1 VNFLDRAAAWGSIA
15 AMGNG
20 SSEGGA
26 RGGGKPVRGA
36 PPVRP
41 PGTARSILRGEIE
54 NVGLPTL
61 LTILDMERR
70 SGLLLIQR
78 QKVLGRL
85 HVREGRVIRA
95 RIEGGRRGQG
105 QREDRDQSTGAEAV
119 FAMLGWPDGQFE
131 LWQAV
136 VEGRDEVGEST
147 TFLLMEGA
155 RRADEA
161 RGIVAAP
168 SSMLGEAW

>member
-1 VNFLDRAAAWGSIA
+1 
-15 AMGNG
+15 M
-20 SSEGGA
+20 
-26 RGGGKPVRGA
+26 
-36 PPVRP
+36 
-41 PGTARSILRGEIE
+41 
-54 NVGLPTL
+54 GLPTL

-78 QKVLGRL
+78 QKMLGRL

-95 RIEGGRRGQG
+95 RIEGSRRGQG
-105 QREDRDQSTGAEAV
+105 LAESSQGAEAV
-119 FAMLGWPDGQFE
+119 FQMMNWPDGQFE

-147 TFLLMEGA
+147 TFLLIEGA

-161 RGIVAAP
+161 RGIVSSP
-168 SSMLGEAW
+168 SLAGEAW

>member
-1 VNFLDRAAAWGSIA
+1 
-15 AMGNG
+15 M
-20 SSEGGA
+20 
-26 RGGGKPVRGA
+26 
-36 PPVRP
+36 RP

-85 HVREGRVIRA
+85 HVREGRVVRA
-95 RIEGGRRGQG
+95 RIEGAARGKAG
-105 QREDRDQSTGAEAV
+105 EGSTGAEAV
-119 FAMLGWPDGQFE
+119 YEMLAWPDGQFE

-136 VEGRDEVGEST
+136 VEGRDEVGSST
-147 TFLLMEGA
+147 TFLLMENA
-155 RRADEA
+155 RRSDESAHAMAD
-161 RGIVAAP
+161 GAA
-168 SSMLGEAW
+168 LAADAW

>member
-1 VNFLDRAAAWGSIA
+1 
-15 AMGNG
+15 M
-20 SSEGGA
+20 
-26 RGGGKPVRGA
+26 RGA

-78 QKVLGRL
+78 QGTLGRL
-85 HVREGRVIRA
+85 HIREGRVVRA
-95 RIEGGRRGQG
+95 RIEGGRRG
-105 QREDRDQSTGAEAV
+105 EGAGSGVEAV
-119 FAMLGWPDGQFE
+119 YAMLAWPEGQFE
-131 LWQAV
+131 LWQAQ
-136 VEGRDEVGEST
+136 VEGRDEVGTGT
-147 TFLLMEGA
+147 TFLLMEAA

-161 RGIVAAP
+161 GGGMAAAA
-168 SSMLGEAW
+168 SEAW

>member
-1 VNFLDRAAAWGSIA
+1 MA
-15 AMGNG
+15 NG
-20 SSEGGA
+20 SMEGGG
-26 RGGGKPVRGA
+26 RGRPTRGV

-78 QKVLGRL
+78 QKMLGRL

-95 RIEGGRRGQG
+95 RIEGARRGQG
-105 QREDRDQSTGAEAV
+105 QGESQAAAGAEAV
-119 FAMLGWPDGQFE
+119 FQMMNWPDGQFE

-147 TFLLMEGA
+147 TFLLIEGA
-155 RRADEA
+155 RRSDEA
-161 RGIVAAP
+161 RGIDT
-168 SSMLGEAW
+168 SSSAGIEA

>member
-1 VNFLDRAAAWGSIA
+1 LDRAAGWGSIVGMA
-15 AMGNG
+15 QG
-20 SSEGGA
+20 SQEGRGRIA
-26 RGGGKPVRGA
+26 RGVPSA
-36 PPVRP
+36 RP
-41 PGTARSILRGEIE
+41 PGTARSVLRGELE

-78 QKVLGRL
+78 RGTLGRL
-85 HVREGRVIRA
+85 HVREGRVVRA
-95 RIEGGRRGQG
+95 RIEGARNGQG
-105 QREDRDQSTGAEAV
+105 SGIEAV
-119 FAMLGWPDGQFE
+119 FQMLGWADGQFE

-147 TFLLMEGA
+147 TFILIEGA

-161 RGIVAAP
+161 RGIT
-168 SSMLGEAW
+168 SSSSASALGDLW

>member
-1 VNFLDRAAAWGSIA
+1 
-15 AMGNG
+15 MGNG
-20 SSEGGA
+20 SLEGGG
-26 RGGGKPVRGA
+26 RGRSVRGV

-78 QKVLGRL
+78 QRMLGRL

-105 QREDRDQSTGAEAV
+105 DGASDRGGGGQWSGAEAV
-119 FAMLGWPDGQFE
+119 YQMLGWPDGQFE

-155 RRADEA
+155 RRSDEA
-161 RGIVAAP
+161 RGIV
-168 SSMLGEAW
+168 SSTSGLEEAW

>member
-1 VNFLDRAAAWGSIA
+1 
-15 AMGNG
+15 
-20 SSEGGA
+20 
-26 RGGGKPVRGA
+26 
-36 PPVRP
+36 VRP

-78 QKVLGRL
+78 QGTLGRL
-85 HVREGRVIRA
+85 HVREGRVVRA
-95 RIEGGRRGQG
+95 RIEGARRGAGQG
-105 QREDRDQSTGAEAV
+105 SGAEAV
-119 FAMLGWPDGQFE
+119 YQMLGWADGQFE
-131 LWQAV
+131 LWQAQ
-136 VEGRDEVGEST
+136 VEGRDEVGAST

-161 RGIVAAP
+161 SGIVSMPAAA
-168 SSMLGEAW
+168 GEAW

>member
-1 VNFLDRAAAWGSIA
+1 
-15 AMGNG
+15 
-20 SSEGGA
+20 
-26 RGGGKPVRGA
+26 
-36 PPVRP
+36 VRP
-41 PGTARSILRGEIE
+41 PGRARSILRGEIE

-70 SGLLLIQR
+70 SGLLLVQR
-78 QKVLGRL
+78 QKMLGRL

-95 RIEGGRRGQG
+95 RIEGARRGEAQG
-105 QREDRDQSTGAEAV
+105 TTGAEAV
-119 FAMLGWPDGQFE
+119 FQMMAWTDGQFE

-147 TFLLMEGA
+147 TFLLIEGA

-161 RGIVAAP
+161 RGIV
-168 SSMLGEAW
+168 SDGMVSLDAW